1 MTTDSK
7 DTAAETLGSL
17 EGDLNLD
24 AEGAARFRKLTGIPK
39 YIQLVTGI
47 GVPLIG
53 IAAILDIPFWLT
65 GKTLY
70 PQQFLGALL
79 GMVMVYVYMVLPA
92 SPKRTAPN
100 VPWYDWILAA
110 ISLMSGLYVAVFYH
124 TLLIE
129 IGLVQPLTV
138 TIGALMMVAILEAC
152 RRLTGWPLVIIVLIF
167 ILYGK
172 FGYLLPGIL
181 ETKQISWSRLIN
193 QLFIGFEFV
202 FGTALL
208 TAGMIVLAFVLFGN
222 FLTGT
227 GGSQFILDI
236 SQALLGNYRGGPAK
250 IAIVAS
256 GLFGTLSGSAVG
268 NVASTGIMTIP
279 LMKRTGYKGYFAGA
293 VEAVS
298 STGGCIMPPV
308 MGAAAFIM
316 AEFLGMPYWEVAL
329 VAVIPALLFYLGEFI
344 QVDLRA
350 AREGLKGIPKEQLP
364 SVRKTLIEGWV
375 YLLPVAVLVYSLFG
389 MGLRAEIGAMY
400 AIGTLLVLAIVMP
413 SLRGFWR
420 NVPRILEDCTK
431 GMLEVAVVCA
441 AAGMVIG
448 VISYTG
454 LGLSFSRILVDLGGG
469 NLLFL
474 GILTAIAS
482 TILGMGMPV
491 TATYLF
497 LAVLAAPALVSVG
510 VEPILAHLFV
520 FYFGVYSFLTPP
532 VCLAAY
538 AAASI
543 AKAPMM
549 KTAWQAMKLAVAGYI
564 VPFIFI
570 YKPAMV
576 FIGEPVEIAVA
587 IVEGILAVIT
597 LAIAVEGYFGRPLNF
612 VLRILLVVDSLAF
625 FVPGWESRVLAFV
638 LLFALLAY
646 NYITERKLSAAV
658 REEQQIKEGI

>member
-1 MTTDSK
+1 MNTEAK
-7 DTAAETLGSL
+7 ETAADTLLNIG
-17 EGDLNLD
+17 EDLNLE
-24 AEGAARFRKLTGIPK
+24 AEGASRFRQLSGFPK
-39 YIQLVTGI
+39 YVQLVSGI
-47 GVPLIG
+47 AVPLVG
-53 IAAILDIPFWLT
+53 LSCILDIPFWLT
-65 GKTLY
+65 GTTLY
-70 PQQFLGALL
+70 PQQFLGLLL
-79 GMVMVYVYMVLPA
+79 GLVMTYVYMALPVT
-92 SPKRTAPN
+92 PKRTAPN
-100 VPWYDWILAA
+100 VPWYDWLLAA
-110 ISLMSGLYVAVFYH
+110 ISLGAGLYVSIFYN

-138 TIGALMMVAILEAC
+138 VIGAFLMIAILEAC
-152 RRLTGWPLVIIVLIF
+152 RRLTGWPLVIIVLVF

-181 ETKQISWSRLIN
+181 ETKEISWPRLIN
-193 QLFIGFEFV
+193 QLFVGFEFV
-202 FGTALL
+202 YGTALL

-222 FLTGT
+222 FLFGT
-227 GGSQFILDI
+227 GGASFILNV
-236 SQALLGNYRGGPAK
+236 SQALLGKYRGGPAK

-268 NVASTGIMTIP
+268 NVAAIGTMTIP
-279 LMKRTGYKGYFAGA
+279 LMKRTGYQGYFAGA

-316 AEFLGMPYWEVAL
+316 AEFLGVPYWEVAL
-329 VAVIPALLFYLGEFI
+329 VAAVPAILFYLAEFI

-350 AREGLKGIPKEQLP
+350 AREGLQGIPKEQLP
-364 SVRKTLIEGWV
+364 SLKKTLIDGWV
-375 YLLPVAVLVYSLFG
+375 YLIPVAVLVYSLFG
-389 MGLRAEIGAMY
+389 LGLRAELGAMY
-400 AIGTLLVLAIVMP
+400 ALGVLLVIATIMP
-413 SLRGFWR
+413 SLRGFWLK
-420 NVPRILEDCTK
+420 VPRILEECTM

-448 VISYTG
+448 VVSYTG

-474 GILTAIAS
+474 GVLTAIAS

-491 TATYLF
+491 TACYLF
-497 LAVLAAPALVSVG
+497 LAVLAAPAMVSMG
-510 VEPILAHLFV
+510 VQPILAHLFV

-549 KTAWQAMKLAVAGYI
+549 KTAWQAIKLAIAGYV

-576 FIGEPVEIAVA
+576 FIGEPLEIAVA
-587 IVEGILAVIT
+587 IVEGLLAVIT
-597 LAIAVEGYFGRPLNF
+597 LAIAVEGYFGRPLNYL
-612 VLRILLVVDSLAF
+612 LRTLLIVDSLAF
-625 FVPGWESRVLAFV
+625 FVPGWESRAVAFI
-638 LLFALLAY
+638 LLCALLVY
-646 NYITERKLSAAV
+646 NYIVERKLSATV
-658 REEQQIKEGI
+658 KEESVKEVI

>member
-1 MTTDSK
+1 MSGEEK
-7 DTAAETLGSL
+7 EVLAEGLGNL
-17 EGDLNLD
+17 EEDLNLE
-24 AEGAARFRKLTGIPK
+24 AEGASRFRQLTGLPQQV
-39 YIQLVTGI
+39 QLVCGI
-47 GVPLIG
+47 AVPLIG

-79 GMVMVYVYMVLPA
+79 GLVMTYVFMVLPVT
-92 SPKRTAPN
+92 PKKKAPN
-100 VPWYDWILAA
+100 VPWYDWILAVV
-110 ISLMSGLYVAVFYH
+110 SLVAGFYVAIFYN

-138 TIGALMMVAILEAC
+138 VIGGLLMIAILEGC
-152 RRLTGWPLVIIVLIF
+152 RRLTGWPLVIIVLVF

-172 FGYLLPGIL
+172 FGYLFPGIL
-181 ETKQISWSRLIN
+181 ETKQISWARLIN
-193 QLFIGFEFV
+193 QLYIGFEFV

-222 FLTGT
+222 FLFGT
-227 GGSQFILDI
+227 GGAAFILNI
-236 SQALLGNYRGGPAK
+236 SQALLGKYRGGPAK

-268 NVASTGIMTIP
+268 NVAAIGTMTIP
-279 LMKRTGYKGYFAGA
+279 LMKRTGYKAYFAGA

-316 AEFLGMPYWEVAL
+316 AEFLAVPYWEVAL
-329 VAVIPALLFYLGEFI
+329 VAAVPAILYYLGEFI

-350 AREGLKGIPKEQLP
+350 AKDGMKGIPKEHLP
-364 SVRKTLIEGWV
+364 SLGKTLTDGWV

-389 MGLRAEIGAMY
+389 LGLRAELGAMY
-400 AIGTLLVLAIVMP
+400 SLGVLLIIATIKP

-420 NVPRILEDCTK
+420 KVPRILEECTM

-441 AAGMVIG
+441 AAGLVIG
-448 VISYTG
+448 VVSYTG

-469 NLLFL
+469 NLLLL

-491 TATYLF
+491 TACYLF
-497 LAVLAAPALVSVG
+497 LAVLAAPAMVNMG
-510 VEPILAHLFV
+510 VQPILAHLFV
-520 FYFGVYSFLTPP
+520 FYYGVYSFLTPP

-549 KTAWQAMKLAVAGYI
+549 QTAWQAIKLAVAGYI

-576 FIGEPVEIAVA
+576 FIGEPMEIAIA
-587 IVEGILAVIT
+587 IVEAVLAVIT
-597 LAIAVEGYFGRPLNF
+597 LGIAVEGYFRRPLTA
-612 VLRILLVVDSLAF
+612 VIRILLIVDCFAF
-625 FVPGWESRVLAFV
+625 FVPGWQSRVV
-638 LLFALLAY
+638 SFALLGALIAY
-646 NYITERKLSAAV
+646 SYYFARTALAAKDK
-658 REEQQIKEGI
+658 EIEEGI